1 VAAAKKNQRMQSKS
15 ATGGGSSTIE
25 SNPVMDSML
34 LEFHKFIQK
43 WEPKFEKWDQM
54 WDNNKEDR
62 ITVQEVPTEGDAN
75 PKETEIVV
83 CGGELDTR
91 GNDVHGEQRSSSEE
105 QSNSHRLLSSE
116 RESLE
121 NILQVHG
128 KSVMEDDNHHVVGV
142 LEQAIPLPSTLEE
155 SGKGINKRNASHRGM
170 RMHRRPHGRWWK
182 RSL

>member
-62 ITVQEVPTEGDAN
+62 ITVQEVPT
-75 PKETEIVV
+75 P
-83 CGGELDTR
+83 TR
-91 GNDVHGEQRSSSEE
+91 RKLKLLYAVGNW
-105 QSNSHRLLSSE
+105 
-116 RESLE
+116 
-121 NILQVHG
+121 
-128 KSVMEDDNHHVVGV
+128 
-142 LEQAIPLPSTLEE
+142 TLEGTT
-155 SGKGINKRNASHRGM
+155 SMASRG
-170 RMHRRPHGRWWK
+170 PVPK
-182 RSL
+182 SNPTATDY